1 MSETTNVEPIF
12 IVGVPRSGT
21 TLLTSYLV
29 SHQDIMSGPE
39 TQFFNKIG
47 EDTHALTEALKE
59 DNWPEMAYDLMRS
72 CLKLS
77 NVNVLDLYQ
86 KSREDILS
94 FLSSRKP
101 SLGAM
106 LESIVLPAGDYSSSK
121 RWLEKTPNHINYLD
135 DIKTHFPSAKIILIH
150 RDPRDSAASI
160 AKLPWAPKSTI
171 ANALLIENWL
181 SNTYN
186 NFKNETN
193 CHIVSYESLILNTEI
208 ELKKVFSFLGEEY
221 SPGILERKSAGDVT
235 TEAEPWKKDVHQTI
249 DTNHLALWKKRVPP
263 PVLTQIESIMS
274 ACLSF
279 YSYKQPIN
287 NLTQKAQLI
296 RVRKQ
301 GFVGLDD
308 FAAVINKHKIC
319 LSNEQVNLSLLY
331 VENGYKLAAL
341 RKAIKLKLFQKKK
354 IIFLGQKVV
363 FLQLLGSYLR

>member
-1 MSETTNVEPIF
+1 MSETTSVEPIF

-47 EDTHALTEALKE
+47 EDAGALGAALEE
-59 DNWPEMAYDLMRS
+59 DNWPELAYDLMS
-72 CLKLS
+72 SSLKLS

-106 LESIVLPAGDYSSSK
+106 LESIVLPASDNSSSK
-121 RWLEKTPNHINYLD
+121 RWLEKTPNHINHLD
-135 DIKTHFPSAKIILIH
+135 DIKTQYPSAKIILIH

-171 ANALLIENWL
+171 ANALLVESWL
-181 SNTYN
+181 SNTYSG
-186 NFKNETN
+186 FKNEKN
-193 CHIVSYESLILNTEI
+193 CHIVSYERLILNTEI
-208 ELKKVFSFLGEEY
+208 ELKKVFSFLGEKY
-221 SPGILERKSAGDVT
+221 SPSILERKSAGDVT
-235 TEAEPWKKDVHQTI
+235 TEAEPWKKDVHQAI
-249 DTNHLALWKKRVPP
+249 DTKHLALWKKRVPP

-279 YSYKQPIN
+279 YSYKQPVN

-301 GFVGLDD
+301 DFVGLDD

-319 LSNEQVNLSLLY
+319 LSNEQVNVSLFY
-331 VENGYKLAAL
+331 VERGYKLAII
-341 RKAIKLKLFQKKK
+341 RKALKLKLFKKKK
-354 IIFLGQKVV
+354 IIFVGQKLA
-363 FLQLLGSYLR
+363 FSKLLGDYLK